1 MDLLEIVKLLLA
13 SFGGATVA
21 IVALTKWLG
30 NLWANKILEKEKAKY
45 IKELEG
51 EKAKY
56 NIELEMHKNQLEI
69 MRATLSRYG
78 ESQFSLYNALWGS
91 LQDLKLVGDSL
102 WEIANTN
109 NLNRFTTQLKN
120 TEGMINKSALLIEDE
135 HLRKLKKLM
144 DKFWDFRIGKK
155 TLIELFESQERVSD
169 EDIEAVISLNREVR
183 DEYNNLIVDIA
194 SSFRKQLKGR

>member
-1 MDLLEIVKLLLA
+1 
-13 SFGGATVA
+13 
-21 IVALTKWLG
+21 
-30 NLWANKILEKEKAKY
+30 
-45 IKELEG
+45 
-51 EKAKY
+51 
-56 NIELEMHKNQLEI
+56 
-69 MRATLSRYG
+69 
-78 ESQFSLYNALWGS
+78 
-91 LQDLKLVGDSL
+91 
-102 WEIANTN
+102 
-109 NLNRFTTQLKN
+109 
-120 TEGMINKSALLIEDE
+120 MINKSALLIEDE